1 MSNAVVQEDKLGLYV
16 NHENYK
22 VRPIA
27 PEVYYGHLRGEQN
40 PAREELEKSSGT
52 KICWDG
58 ETSMKKGEEVH
69 VRFLTST
76 SLCTINSLTKPTK
89 ETWFIHYSE

>member
-1 MSNAVVQEDKLGLYV
+1 MSTAVVQEDKLSLYV
-16 NHENYK
+16 SHENYK

-40 PAREELEKSSGT
+40 PAREALEKSSGT
-52 KICWDG
+52 KVCWNG
-58 ETSMKKGEEVH
+58 ETSIKKSEEVH
-69 VRFLTST
+69 IRFLTST
-76 SLCTINSLTKPTK
+76 SLCTINSLTSPTK